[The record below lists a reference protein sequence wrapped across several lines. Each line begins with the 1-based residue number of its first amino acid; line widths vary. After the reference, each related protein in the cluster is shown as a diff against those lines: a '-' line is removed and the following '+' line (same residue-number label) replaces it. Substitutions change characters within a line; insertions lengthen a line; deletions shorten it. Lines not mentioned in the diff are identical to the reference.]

1 MRKLKNILKFICGFF
16 LISLL
21 VFVLSLVKLDY
32 KSPIQ
37 EIEIHYLNDNLYK
50 NFSKE
55 DVVLKAKSFFNTQD
69 SLKDINTSV
78 LEDLILEYKYIN
90 KAEVYLDL
98 NKVAHIY
105 ISFREP
111 FVKVLK
117 NDRIYYYDYDGVLLP
132 TLLEFQDLLII
143 SGDLHGNEFQD
154 LIKIVEKIYNHNM
167 LNNLIGGIHYDA
179 NAGLTLSSKLCDLG
193 IKIGEHDIRNK
204 LNIIKLFSAFLYEEL
219 GCDYCKTIN
228 LKYNNQIICVK

>member
-1 MRKLKNILKFICGFF
+1 MSALKKILKFICGCF

-111 FVKVLK
+111 FVKVL
-117 NDRIYYYDYDGVLLP
+117 NR
-132 TLLEFQDLLII
+132 
-143 SGDLHGNEFQD
+143 
-154 LIKIVEKIYNHNM
+154 
-167 LNNLIGGIHYDA
+167 
-179 NAGLTLSSKLCDLG
+179 KL
-193 IKIGEHDIRNK
+193 
-204 LNIIKLFSAFLYEEL
+204 
-219 GCDYCKTIN
+219 
-228 LKYNNQIICVK
+228 